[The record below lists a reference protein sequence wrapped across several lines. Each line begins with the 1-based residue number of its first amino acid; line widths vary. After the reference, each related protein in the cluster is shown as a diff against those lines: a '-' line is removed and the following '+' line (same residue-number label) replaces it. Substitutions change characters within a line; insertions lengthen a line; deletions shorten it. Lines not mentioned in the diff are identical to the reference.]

1 MKLVISSQEGS
12 ASFRDR
18 VLVLDARGGQVP
30 VGRSSPQNK
39 PSEDNAV
46 FDCKVWRLL
55 LKYFLLFLVN
65 YLQYLQSKI

>member
-1 MKLVISSQEGS
+1 MTQSAVMKLVISSQEGS

-46 FDCKVWRLL
+46 FDCKV
-55 LKYFLLFLVN
+55 
-65 YLQYLQSKI
+65 

>member
-1 MKLVISSQEGS
+1 MELVAVMKLVISSQEGS

-39 PSEDNAV
+39 PCEDNAI

-55 LKYFLLFLVN
+55 LRYFCYFW
-65 YLQYLQSKI
+65 